1 MTKQNVNGSRT
12 KGFHIGY
19 SDFIACTDNV
29 KGESLSGKLTSQTR
43 VRDLCLG
50 DVVGKKTVI
59 NNNKDLGVIAFDD
72 NSRLLYDPKRPFDNQ
87 YVTIR

>member
-1 MTKQNVNGSRT
+1 MTNVTGKRT
-12 KGFHIGY
+12 NGFHVGRGE
-19 SDFIACTDNV
+19 FISCTDGV
-29 KGESLSGKLTSQTR
+29 KGQSLSGNLVNQTR